1 LSSIGHGTSPIPSE
15 FLELARQTAK
25 CSQQE
30 VYLRSAISRAYFAN
44 HVLAVARAAQ
54 KFKGF
59 EAGGTGDDHARVI
72 NAFKVGKTSQIAN
85 LLTSLR
91 RRRNHADYHIE
102 VAAEGCKFCRD
113 GSVAVAEPDW
123 IECLVEAERCFARLL
138 AL

>member
-1 LSSIGHGTSPIPSE
+1 
-15 FLELARQTAK
+15 LELARRTAK

-44 HVLAVARAAQ
+44 HVLAVAKAAQ

-72 NAFKVGKTSQIAN
+72 NAFRAGRTAVIAN
-85 LLTSLR
+85 LLTNLR
-91 RRRNHADYHIE
+91 RRRNHADYHVE
-102 VAAEGCKFCRD
+102 VAAEDCKFCRD

-123 IECLVEAERCFARLL
+123 AECLAEAERCFSRLL
-138 AL
+138 EI